1 MTHLAIFL
9 WGVVFTLF
17 VETVI
22 LMFATEVLE
31 KKVQESA
38 DKTTEMV

>member
-22 LMFATEVLE
+22 LMFATEVLG
-31 KKVQESA
+31 KKVEDA
-38 DKTTEMV
+38 DKDSKMG